1 IPAPDMG
8 MIFISSQT
16 MAWILDEYSKFQGY
30 SPTIV
35 TGKQLDL
42 SGSVGREAGT
52 ERGVVYVTEALL
64 ANHGKSLLNQTS
76 FMIQVEQF
84 IASIVSLGLLFL

>member
-1 IPAPDMG
+1 
-8 MIFISSQT
+8 SSQT

-30 SPTIV
+30 SPTI
-35 TGKQLDL
+35 DL

-76 FMIQVEQF
+76 FVIQ
-84 IASIVSLGLLFL
+84 